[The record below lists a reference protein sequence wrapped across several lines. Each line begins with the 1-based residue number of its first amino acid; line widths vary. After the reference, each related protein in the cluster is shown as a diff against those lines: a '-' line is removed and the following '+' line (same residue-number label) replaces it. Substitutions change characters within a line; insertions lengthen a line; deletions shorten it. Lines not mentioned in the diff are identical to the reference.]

1 MRGRSGRQGDPGESQ
16 FYLSLED
23 ELMRRFGSER
33 IKALLDRFKL
43 SEEESVIRSNMFTP
57 VSYTHLDTAFAFF
70 PALISWS
77 AFRVFGGNP
86 VLGIVI
92 GLMMVSPTLPNAW
105 VVAEDPSKAA
115 TFFGIFHH
123 VVGFQNSVLPAF
135 FVGLIGA
142 KLEKWL
148 HKKIPDVLD
157 LLLVPLF
164 TLTIMSFLALFIIGP
179 FFLSLIHI

>member
-1 MRGRSGRQGDPGESQ
+1 MVCIPSI
-16 FYLSLED
+16 
-23 ELMRRFGSER
+23 RR
-33 IKALLDRFKL
+33 K
-43 SEEESVIRSNMFTP
+43 
-57 VSYTHLDTAFAFF
+57 
-70 PALISWS
+70 
-77 AFRVFGGNP
+77 P

-105 VVAEDPSKAA
+105 VVVEDPSKAA
-115 TFFGIFHH
+115 TYFGIFHH

-164 TLTIMSFLALFIIGP
+164 TLTIMSFPRFVYYWSILPQYRRICTKCN
-179 FFLSLIHI
+179 

>member
-1 MRGRSGRQGDPGESQ
+1 
-16 FYLSLED
+16 
-23 ELMRRFGSER
+23 
-33 IKALLDRFKL
+33 
-43 SEEESVIRSNMFTP
+43 
-57 VSYTHLDTAFAFF
+57 
-70 PALISWS
+70 
-77 AFRVFGGNP
+77 
-86 VLGIVI
+86 
-92 GLMMVSPTLPNAW
+92 MMVSPTLPNAW

-115 TFFGIFHH
+115 TYFGIFHH

-164 TLTIMSFLALFIIGP
+164 TLTIMSFFAFFKWIALSA
-179 FFLSLIHI
+179 SLVS